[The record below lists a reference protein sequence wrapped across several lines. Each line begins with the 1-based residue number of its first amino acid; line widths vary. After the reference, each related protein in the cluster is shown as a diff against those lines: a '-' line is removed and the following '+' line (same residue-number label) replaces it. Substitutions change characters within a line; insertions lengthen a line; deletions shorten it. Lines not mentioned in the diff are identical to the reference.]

1 MQTDLMKWFDMH
13 APVFAFS
20 HCRDVVAAVSR
31 AGGFGVLGTTHVTPE
46 QLELELNWIDEH
58 TDGRPYGVDVMFAT
72 RPPDGTEALTVG
84 DIARVIPQDHF
95 EFVDALLDKHEVPR
109 LSATESE
116 ALLQDYMSSL
126 MRTHAEAVKRLD
138 VVFRHPQHVRMI
150 VSALGVPPAAQLA
163 RAHGLDMKVG
173 AMVGQVRH
181 VRHHLEAGVD
191 VLIAAGYEAA
201 GHNSDIAT
209 FVLTPQIV
217 DAAGSTP
224 VVHAGG
230 VAGGR
235 QVAAALSL
243 GAQAVWTG
251 TLWLG
256 TSESETSELIKKKIF
271 AATSGDTVRSPYNT
285 GKPTRRL
292 KSAWTDAWEQEG
304 APKPLP
310 MPLQSILIN
319 EALYRME
326 KYEPEALVTYPAG
339 QAVGM
344 LEQQTDVRGVMYEL
358 LEELGATVSEMQHTF
373 HNDTATGAHE

>member
-1 MQTDLMKWFDMH
+1 MQTDLMHWFDMD

-46 QLELELNWIDEH
+46 QLELELNWIDDH

-72 RPPDGTEALTVG
+72 RPPEGTEQLSVADVK
-84 DIARVIPQDHF
+84 RVIPPANTR
-95 EFVDALLDKHEVPR
+95 FVNDLLAKYNVPELPR
-109 LSATESE
+109 EDSE
-116 ALLQDYMSSL
+116 TLLAEYMGSL
-126 MRTHAEAVKRLD
+126 LRTHTEAVKRLD
-138 VVFRHPQHVRMI
+138 VVFRHPQFVRMI
-150 VSALGVPPAAQLA
+150 VSALGVPPAAQIE
-163 RAHGLDMKVG
+163 RAHTLGMKVG

-181 VRHHLEAGVD
+181 VKHHLNAGVD

-209 FVLTPQIV
+209 LVLTPQIV

-224 VVHAGG
+224 VIHAGG
-230 VAGGR
+230 VARGR
-235 QVAAALSL
+235 QIAAAMAL

-256 TSESETSELIKKKIF
+256 TTESETTELIKKKIF
-271 AATSGDTVRSPYNT
+271 AANSGDTVRSPFNT

-304 APKPLP
+304 APKALP

-319 EALYRME
+319 EALHRME
-326 KYEPEALVTYPAG
+326 KYEPEPLVTYPAG

-344 LEQQTDVRGVMYEL
+344 LNHQTDVRGVMYEL
-358 LEELGATVSEMQHTF
+358 LTELGTTVEHMQQTF
-373 HNDTATGAHE
+373 NGDG

>member
-1 MQTDLMKWFDMH
+1 MQTELMHWFDMD

-46 QLELELNWIDEH
+46 QLDLELNWIDEH

-72 RPPDGTEALTVG
+72 RPPEGTEQLTVE
-84 DIARVIPQDHF
+84 DVKRVIPQANAQ
-95 EFVDALLDKHEVPR
+95 FVNDLLAKYNVPE
-109 LSATESE
+109 LSREESE
-116 ALLQDYMSSL
+116 SLLTDYMGSL
-126 MRTHAEAVKRLD
+126 MRTHTEAVKRLD
-138 VVFRHPQHVRMI
+138 VVFRHPKLVRMI
-150 VSALGVPPAAQLA
+150 VSALGVPPVEQIE
-163 RAHGLDMKVG
+163 RAHALDMKVG

-181 VRHHLEAGVD
+181 VKHHLNAGVD
-191 VLIAAGYEAA
+191 ILVSAGYEAA

-209 FVLTPQIV
+209 LVLTPQIV

-224 VVHAGG
+224 VIHAGG
-230 VAGGR
+230 VARGR
-235 QVAAALSL
+235 QIAAALAL

-256 TSESETSELIKKKIF
+256 TSEAETSDLIKKKIF
-271 AATSGDTVRSPYNT
+271 AATSADTIRSPYNT

-292 KSAWTDAWEQEG
+292 KSAWTDAWEQEN
-304 APKPLP
+304 APKALP

-326 KYEPEALVTYPAG
+326 KYEPEPLVTYPAG

-344 LEQQTDVRGVMYEL
+344 LSQQNDVRGVMYEL
-358 LEELGATVSEMQHTF
+358 LEELGTTLVHMQ
-373 HNDTATGAHE
+373 DMLQGEGD